1 MLSKSCEYS
10 LAEWR
15 LIRYF
20 DMEVIAPELFPG
32 VLYQAMAIRAFLD
45 HDESVFADA
54 LRCVLHAMN
63 ELSPKR
69 LTPEFDALIYD
80 ALEKDP
86 V

>member
-1 MLSKSCEYS
+1 MVSKSCEYS
-10 LAEWR
+10 SAEWR

-20 DMEVIAPELFPG
+20 DMGVLAPELFPG
-32 VLYQAMAIRAFLD
+32 VLYQAMAIRAFSS

-54 LRCVLHAMN
+54 LRCVLHALD
-63 ELSPKR
+63 ESSPKR

-80 ALEKDP
+80 ALEKEL